1 MGTKIIALL
10 RIFQN
15 FSFWKIYFRLNGK
28 TGLPDSFFKTFSKTN
43 RVLEKALLLIFFS
56 LLSGSCHLFENTG
69 ETENVAVYFNE
80 SNVSVYEGGLGSLSL
95 RIEPPDGLPY
105 YTVDY
110 EILNEEIAAIFRADR
125 RGVVF
130 SGRKKGSTVISAKIG
145 NAEAKAVINVFE

>member
-1 MGTKIIALL
+1 MGAKII
-10 RIFQN
+10 I
-15 FSFWKIYFRLNGK
+15 
-28 TGLPDSFFKTFSKTN
+28 
-43 RVLEKALLLIFFS
+43 LLLLFFS
-56 LLSGSCHLFENTG
+56 LFSGSCHFFENID

-105 YTVDY
+105 YYTVDY
-110 EILNEEIAAIFRADR
+110 KILNEEIAVIFRADR

-130 SGRKKGSTVISAKIG
+130 SGIKKGSTIITAKIG

>member
-1 MGTKIIALL
+1 VDTKII
-10 RIFQN
+10 
-15 FSFWKIYFRLNGK
+15 
-28 TGLPDSFFKTFSKTN
+28 T
-43 RVLEKALLLIFFS
+43 LLLISFALF
-56 LLSGSCHLFENTG
+56 SGSCHLFENVD

-110 EILNEEIAAIFRADR
+110 KIFNEEIAAIFRADR

-130 SGRKKGSTVISAKIG
+130 AGKREGSTIITAKIG
-145 NAEAKAVINVFE
+145 NAEAKAVINVFK

>member
-1 MGTKIIALL
+1 MDTKIIALL
-10 RIFQN
+10 
-15 FSFWKIYFRLNGK
+15 
-28 TGLPDSFFKTFSKTN
+28 
-43 RVLEKALLLIFFS
+43 LIFFAVF
-56 LLSGSCHLFENTG
+56 SGSCHLFENID

-110 EILNEEIAAIFRADR
+110 EISNEEVAVIFRADR

-130 SGRKKGSTVISAKIG
+130 TGRKKGSTVITAKVLD
-145 NAEAKAVINVFE
+145 AEAKAVINVFE